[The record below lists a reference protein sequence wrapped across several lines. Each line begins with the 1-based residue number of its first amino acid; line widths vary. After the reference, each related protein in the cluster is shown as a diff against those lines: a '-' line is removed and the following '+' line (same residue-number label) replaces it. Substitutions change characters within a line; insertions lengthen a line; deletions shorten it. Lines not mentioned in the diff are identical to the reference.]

1 VKTILVVDDEPAAR
15 QLYRDAFEDE
25 GYCVLEAEGAGT
37 ALTLLRTATVD
48 LVVLDIHMPGTHG
61 LELLA
66 RIHKAWPRLPV
77 ILCSA
82 LPKLFDD
89 YAVWDAMP
97 QIAGLFGK
105 PVELRA
111 LLDAV
116 RRAFAAPVPKP
127 SLVGAAS

>member
-1 VKTILVVDDEPAAR
+1 MKTILVVDDEPMVR
-15 QLYRDAFEDE
+15 QLFRDAFEED

-48 LVVLDIHMPGTHG
+48 LAVLDIQMPGIHG

-66 RIHKAWPRLPV
+66 RIHKAWPTLPV
-77 ILCSA
+77 VLCSG

-105 PVELRA
+105 PVELRS
-111 LLDAV
+111 LLAAV
-116 RRAFAAPVPKP
+116 RRALDAPAANQ